1 VEHFSNKIIKNEKYE
16 EKPLNEKIMS
26 SFLQV
31 HTGEFFGVV
40 GQTAMFITSS
50 LMSLFTITGF
60 MLYFNRKKKK
70 KSKQK

>member
-1 VEHFSNKIIKNEKYE
+1 
-16 EKPLNEKIMS
+16 MG

-31 HTGEFFGVV
+31 HTGEYFGVV
-40 GQTAMFITSS
+40 GQTAMFISSS

-70 KSKQK
+70 KSKIK